1 MIDKAQK
8 HYEICDKLNRTYR
21 AKNHDYGDSFAQL
34 RERCPN
40 AILVRLYDK
49 YLRLETLLNGATQQV
64 TDESINDTLL
74 DMANYAIMEVIE
86 REVDKVGKAMT
97 VEEFEAYADMC
108 ASEKQAET
116 VAGKWDEVS
125 NEELF
130 VKVCNTGICSA
141 FDGGRRKFDCPFK
154 ACICY
159 DGNQFCSD
167 YFKENPQMRPELI
180 EYLEKE
186 GKA

>member
-34 RERCPN
+34 RQRLPN
-40 AILVRLYDK
+40 AILTRLFDK

-116 VAGKWDEVS
+116 VATKWDEMS
-125 NEELF
+125 DEELEEAVCCT
-130 VKVCNTGICSA
+130 VKLCTDCILYEPSGGKSGNPSCHA
-141 FDGGRRKFDCPFK
+141 FPEFRRI
-154 ACICY
+154 A
-159 DGNQFCSD
+159 
-167 YFKENPQMRPELI
+167 I

>member
-34 RERCPN
+34 RQRLPN
-40 AILVRLYDK
+40 AILTRLFDK

-116 VAGKWDEVS
+116 VATKWDEMS
-125 NEELF
+125 DKELSDTI
-130 VKVCNTGICSA
+130 CNIGLCSA
-141 FDGGRRKFDCPFK
+141 CNSDRRKFDCPFIG
-154 ACICY
+154 C
-159 DGNQFCSD
+159 NCSEQLEK
-167 YFKENPQMRPELI
+167 YPEFRRIAI